1 MFVIDQLV
9 ASISSGE
16 SCADSLAMLPNSAR
30 EGVSNA
36 DLQNRMVAVCDD
48 INPKVIIT
56 RHEIDNNERCLDF
69 ARHDRQPMWKAR

>member
-1 MFVIDQLV
+1 MFVIDQLA

-16 SCADSLAMLPNSAR
+16 SCADFFAMLLNSAR

-36 DLQNRMVAVCDD
+36 NVQNRMVAVSDD

-56 RHEIDNNERCLDF
+56 RHEI
-69 ARHDRQPMWKAR
+69 RQQ